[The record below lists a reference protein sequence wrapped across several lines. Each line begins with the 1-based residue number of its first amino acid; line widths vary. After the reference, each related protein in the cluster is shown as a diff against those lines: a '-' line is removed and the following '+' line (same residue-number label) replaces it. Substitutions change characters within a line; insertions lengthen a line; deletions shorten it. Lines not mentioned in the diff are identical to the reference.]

1 MSRAVAVLVAFT
13 TAALVLLSALAAP
26 APQQD
31 CSAGPCTYLPI
42 VQVPLPSPTPDTT
55 VRVVSSRSYVRDKDR
70 YVVGEVLNSRSAAVY
85 VVRIAARFYDA
96 ADALVASEEGT
107 TLLPMTAPGQK
118 NPFKVGV
125 SQAPATIVRYE
136 LSLSWSD
143 VSQLVYRP
151 ATILSQQKRDN
162 SGPEVFGELRNDQ
175 ASNLLAIEVA
185 VTFYDAAGQVS
196 DVALGFPKTTTL
208 APGTKSDY
216 TVSTFDGHLMFAS
229 YAVQAQ
235 GYLEAQ

>member
-1 MSRAVAVLVAFT
+1 MPRIA
-13 TAALVLLSALAAP
+13 AALIALTIATLILLSALAAP

-55 VRVVSSRSYVRDKDR
+55 VRVVSSRSYVRDDDR

-85 VVRIAARFYDA
+85 LVKISARFYDA
-96 ADALVASEEGT
+96 ADALVAVEDANT
-107 TLLPMTAPGQK
+107 IQTMTEPGQK
-118 NPFKVGV
+118 NPFKIVLGK
-125 SQAPATIVRYE
+125 APATIVRYE

-143 VSQLVYRP
+143 VSLVAYRP

-175 ASNLLAIEVA
+175 ASTLFAIQVA
-185 VTFYDAAGQVS
+185 VTFYDAAGQVV
-196 DVALGFPKTTTL
+196 DTDLGFPSTTIL
-208 APGTKSDY
+208 APGSKSDY
-216 TVSTFDGHLMFAS
+216 KVSTFDGHLTFIT